1 MSTPGRPQ
9 TSPPAGAFKSE
20 RSHLRQ
26 AQREPSPLVT
36 AGGLVLRLGNE
47 LVPLPEREAFGC
59 GANPLYSVV
68 DAQVPEPDRAI
79 GAAAGQRVPGLG
91 SRQADTADAQV
102 THSPRRLN
110 RIMLP
115 AGHTAA
121 TARQQA
127 GQAVTPRPRAE
138 PSGRHAISAA
148 NRGGICCQRGPSV
161 AVRETADGAH
171 RPSWRPGRRPLY
183 VRERGHPAAA
193 LHGQPRT
200 ASADR
205 VDLQELGDLTFLTHR
220 GQEPWPSPCNRAP
233 SRL

>member
-1 MSTPGRPQ
+1 MNTPGRPQ
-9 TSPPAGAFKSE
+9 TSPPTSAFKSE

-36 AGGLVLRLGNE
+36 AGGLVLQLGNE
-47 LVPLPEREAFGC
+47 LVPPPEREAFGC

-91 SRQADTADAQV
+91 SRQAVTADAQV

-115 AGHTAA
+115 AGHAAA

-127 GQAVTPRPRAE
+127 GQAVTPRPRA
-138 PSGRHAISAA
+138 GAI
-148 NRGGICCQRGPSV
+148 
-161 AVRETADGAH
+161 
-171 RPSWRPGRRPLY
+171 
-183 VRERGHPAAA
+183 
-193 LHGQPRT
+193 RT
-200 ASADR
+200 AR
-205 VDLQELGDLTFLTHR
+205 NLGSKSRRNMPPARPVR
-220 GQEPWPSPCNRAP
+220 GRP
-233 SRL
+233 

>member
-1 MSTPGRPQ
+1 MPRPDPGPFTRTTDDQPRRSSPPTGMNTPGRPQ
-9 TSPPAGAFKSE
+9 TSPHTSAFKLE

-26 AQREPSPLVT
+26 AQREPSPLET
-36 AGGLVLRLGNE
+36 AGGLVLQLGNE
-47 LVPLPEREAFGC
+47 LALLPEREAFGC
-59 GANPLYSVV
+59 GTNPLYSVV

-91 SRQADTADAQV
+91 SRQAVTADAQV

-127 GQAVTPRPRAE
+127 GQAVTPRTRAE

-148 NRGGICCQRGPSV
+148 NRGGICRQRGPSV

-183 VRERGHPAAA
+183 VRGHRDAST
-193 LHGQPRT
+193 HGDT
-200 ASADR
+200 S
-205 VDLQELGDLTFLTHR
+205 
-220 GQEPWPSPCNRAP
+220 
-233 SRL
+233 